1 MLSVEKMEAKE
12 ILKKE
17 YYDINRKPIINIG
30 LTVGLFDMDNYFR
43 WRATMVGPRGSPYI
57 YGIFYLEII
66 FPENYPN
73 SAPDIIFITPIYHL
87 NVNPNKSE
95 NNKDRKLGYVNL
107 DIIKKRNPEIK
118 IRQIFI
124 QLYSLFYFHNTNS
137 SYGMDI
143 AMEYKFKRAL
153 YEEKAKYFTE
163 KYVYPINTIKIYDKS
178 WDFSYDDSDFI
189 PDENQKVNKIENES
203 YKYDSNDNEKII
215 LIFDDNGRNEIEI
228 ECQMNELTRNVIHRC
243 IDKLGISKNIDSD
256 QILIILNGNRII
268 LDNSIRKNGFRN
280 NSNITIIYDFAA

>member
-17 YYDINRKPIINIG
+17 YKDINKKPIINIG
-30 LTVGLFDMDNYFR
+30 LTVGLFDMDN
-43 WRATMVGPRGSPYI
+43 
-57 YGIFYLEII
+57 YLEII

-73 SAPDIIFITPIYHL
+73 SAPDIIFVTPIYHL

-95 NNKDRKLGYVNL
+95 NNKDGKLGYVNL

-124 QLYSLFYFHNTNS
+124 QLYSLFYFPNTEL

-153 YEEKAKYFTE
+153 YEEKAKYFTK
-163 KYVYPINTIKIYDKS
+163 KYANPINTTKIYDKS

-215 LIFDDNGRNEIEI
+215 LKYDNNRISKINL
-228 ECQMNELTRNVIHRC
+228 ECQMNELT
-243 IDKLGISKNIDSD
+243 
-256 QILIILNGNRII
+256 
-268 LDNSIRKNGFRN
+268 
-280 NSNITIIYDFAA
+280 